1 MLLDSWAY
9 PTVGKS
15 QPNRVGRSA
24 ADYLHGT
31 KLNNGTGCRV
41 NVSPRVVGFQERL
54 VTVAG
59 PHDSLVKCTLSV
71 VRQIQNDDHL
81 REHLQIVYNR
91 GSLQTAD
98 HLHVVAGVSTS
109 QDVSETRSLQV
120 WG

>member
-1 MLLDSWAY
+1 MHI
-9 PTVGKS
+9 
-15 QPNRVGRSA
+15 
-24 ADYLHGT
+24 YLYI
-31 KLNNGTGCRV
+31 KLNNGTDCRV

-91 GSLQTAD
+91 GCLQTAD
-98 HLHVVAGVSTS
+98 HLHVVAGVSIS
-109 QDVSETRSLQV
+109 QDVRETRSLSV
-120 WG
+120 HICMCVYGRGYFVFVLRFY